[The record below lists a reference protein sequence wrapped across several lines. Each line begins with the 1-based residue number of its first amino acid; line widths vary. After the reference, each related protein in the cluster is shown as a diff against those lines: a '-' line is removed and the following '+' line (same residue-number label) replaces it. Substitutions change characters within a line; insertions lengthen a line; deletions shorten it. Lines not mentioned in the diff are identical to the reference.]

1 MAEQSES
8 DQEKTE
14 PATPRRIEKAREEGQ
29 VARSRELATFM
40 LLVSG
45 VGGLWVLGNNLYD
58 EVGLVMEQAF
68 LFDHDL
74 AFDTARMLSHV
85 WSMGQH
91 TLMALLPLFLLFT
104 VAAILGPTMLGG
116 WLLSAK
122 SLKPQLSKLNPFK
135 GLKRMFSTQALAEL
149 AKAIAKSVLV
159 GGVGVAYLWHQ
170 RETLLGLMDMPIQQA
185 LAKSMQMAAVGS
197 ALIVTS
203 MILVILI
210 DVPYQIWSH
219 NKKLRMSREDIRQE
233 HKESEGDPHVKGR
246 IRQQQQAMAR
256 RRMMS
261 KVPTADVIVT
271 NPTHY
276 AVALSYQQDSMAA
289 PTVIAKGAD
298 QVAARI
304 RELGDEHRIP
314 RLEAPPLARA
324 LYHHVDLDREIPGDL
339 YTAVA
344 EVLAWAFRLK
354 QMQTEGG
361 ERPPTPRDLPVP
373 PELDDGVADSARGP
387 SSRASDSSE
396 ESE

>member
-1 MAEQSES
+1 M
-8 DQEKTE
+8 
-14 PATPRRIEKAREEGQ
+14 
-29 VARSRELATFM
+29 ARSRELATFL

-45 VGGLWVLGNNLYD
+45 VLGLWIMGNNLYD
-58 EVGLVMEQAF
+58 ELGIVMEQAF
-68 LFDHDL
+68 LFDHGL

-85 WSMGQH
+85 WSMGEH
-91 TLMALLPLFLLFT
+91 TLIALLPLFLLFT

-122 SLKPQLSKLNPFK
+122 SLKPQLSKLNPLK

-159 GGVGVAYLWHQ
+159 GGVGVAYLWTQ
-170 RETLLGLMDMPIQQA
+170 RDTLLALMEMPIQQA
-185 LAKSMQMAAVGS
+185 LATAMRMAAVGC

-203 MILVILI
+203 LLLVILI

-233 HKESEGDPHVKGR
+233 HKETEGDPHVKGR
-246 IRQQQQAMAR
+246 IRSQQQAMAR

-276 AVALSYQQDSMAA
+276 AVALSYQQDAMSA
-289 PTVIAKGAD
+289 PIVIAKGAD

-304 RELGDEHRIP
+304 RELGDENRVP

-324 LYHHVDLDREIPGDL
+324 LYHHVDLDQEIPGDL

-354 QMQTEGG
+354 QVESDGG
-361 ERPPTPRDLPVP
+361 EVPAAPRDLPVP
-373 PELDDGVADSARGP
+373 TALDDAAP
-387 SSRASDSSE
+387 DSSK

>member
-1 MAEQSES
+1 MAEQNDS

-29 VARSRELATFM
+29 VARSRELATFL

-45 VGGLWVLGNNLYD
+45 VMGLWFLGNHLYG
-58 EVGLVMEQAF
+58 ELSIVMEQAF
-68 LFDHDL
+68 MFDHGL
-74 AFDTARMLSHV
+74 AFDTSRMLSHV
-85 WSMGQH
+85 WLLGQN
-91 TLMALLPLFLLFT
+91 TLIALLPLFLLFT

-122 SLKPQLSKLNPFK
+122 SLQPQLSKLNPLK
-135 GLKRMFSTQALAEL
+135 GLKRMFSSQALAEL
-149 AKAIAKSVLV
+149 GKAIAKSVLV
-159 GGVGVAYLWHQ
+159 GGVAVAYLWAQ
-170 RETLLGLMDMPIQQA
+170 RGTLLGLMEMPIQQA
-185 LAKSMQMAAVGS
+185 LATAMRLAAIGC

-203 MILVILI
+203 MIFVILI
-210 DVPYQIWSH
+210 DVPYQLWSH

-246 IRQQQQAMAR
+246 IRSQQQAMAR

-289 PTVIAKGAD
+289 PRVIAKGAE

-304 RELGDEHRIP
+304 RELGDDNRVP

-324 LYHHVDLDREIPGDL
+324 LYHHVDLEQEIPGDL

-354 QMQTEGG
+354 QVETEGG
-361 ERPPTPRDLPVP
+361 DMPPAPRDLTVP
-373 PELDDGVADSARGP
+373 PAFDDAVP
-387 SSRASDSSE
+387 DSSK